1 MLDHILIPLDGSL
14 LAEEALGPAKQI
26 LNPQGKVTLINI
38 VETLVHWEFG
48 IAPEILLGQSDDVTE
63 QIMPRARIY
72 VEHIAKSIRAE
83 GFEVVTLALYGDA
96 ATMIVETASAR
107 KVDAI
112 AMSTHGRSGFSRW
125 LFGSV
130 TSKVLSA
137 APCPVFVIPSKH
149 LHPQIEEQTREVKY
163 Q

>member
-14 LAEEALGPAKQI
+14 LAEEALAPAKQI
-26 LNPQGKVTLINI
+26 LHPQGKVILVSV
-38 VETLVHWEFG
+38 VETLTHWEFG
-48 IAPEILLGQSDDVTE
+48 IAPEVMLGQSEDMT
-63 QIMPRARIY
+63 QQLMPRARGY
-72 VEHIAKSIRAE
+72 LEQVAEDLRAE
-83 GFEVVTLALYGDA
+83 GFHVDTLILYGDA
-96 ATMIVETASAR
+96 ATIIVETASAR

-112 AMSTHGRSGFSRW
+112 AMSTHGRSGFGRW

-130 TSKVLSA
+130 TNKVLSA

-149 LHPQIEEQTREVKY
+149 PRPQLEELTREVKY